1 MARSGDRQVVVITGV
16 EVDLDMCYDQ
26 TVPRWSSDGRM
37 SLESVSAASPEVVQ
51 RGPSREL
58 SGDDDE

>member
-1 MARSGDRQVVVITGV
+1 MITATDV
-16 EVDLDMCYDQ
+16 AVDLVTTNDQ